1 MGPRETLLATKHEIE
16 VVFGI
21 RDAVECVENAFRLY
35 GEDQVQMPPKVYLT
49 FEKGDLRSMPAYLPT
64 LGIAGVKNVNVHPQ
78 NAGIPTVMAT
88 ITLVDPEDGFPLAV
102 MDATYLTG
110 LRTGAA
116 GGVAA
121 KYLARPDSEVAGFI
135 GTGAQAHTQAAALAV
150 ALPSVRRAVAF
161 DMRREAAERF
171 CAWCRQELGLEA
183 EAGAS
188 VAEVTRECD
197 VLTTTTPSRGAIVM
211 DDWVRGGTH
220 INAIGA
226 DAAGK
231 QELAPAILK
240 RAVIVIDNWAQASH
254 SGEINVAMKEGLI
267 SRADIHGDIGEVV
280 IGRKPGRERPDQVTV
295 FDTTGL
301 AIQDICCA
309 AEVYRRLSSDQGAG
323 GARRSIAFLR

>member
-1 MGPRETLLATKHEIE
+1 MGSRATILVTKHEIE
-16 VVFGI
+16 AVFDV

-78 NAGIPTVMAT
+78 NTGISTVMAT

-121 KYLARPDSEVAGFI
+121 KHLARPDSEVAGFV

-150 ALPSVRRAVAF
+150 VLPSVRRAVAF

-171 CAWCRQELGLEA
+171 CDWCQQELGLEA

-188 VAEVTRECD
+188 VEEVTRECD
-197 VLTTTTPSRGAIVM
+197 VLTTTTPTRGA
-211 DDWVRGGTH
+211 
-220 INAIGA
+220 
-226 DAAGK
+226 
-231 QELAPAILK
+231 
-240 RAVIVIDNWAQASH
+240 
-254 SGEINVAMKEGLI
+254 
-267 SRADIHGDIGEVV
+267 
-280 IGRKPGRERPDQVTV
+280 
-295 FDTTGL
+295 
-301 AIQDICCA
+301 
-309 AEVYRRLSSDQGAG
+309 
-323 GARRSIAFLR
+323 

>member
-121 KYLARPDSEVAGFI
+121 KHLARPDSEVAGFI
-135 GTGAQAHTQAAALAV
+135 GTGAQAHTQAAALAAV
-150 ALPSVRRAVAF
+150 LPSVRRAVAF

-171 CAWCRQELGLEA
+171 CGWCRQELGLEA
-183 EAGAS
+183 EVGAS
-188 VAEVTRECD
+188 VEEVTRECD

-220 INAIGA
+220 VNAIGA

-231 QELAPAILK
+231 QELDPAILK
-240 RAVIVIDNWAQASH
+240 RAVVVIDNWEQASH
-254 SGEINVAMKEGLI
+254 SGEVNVAMKEGLI

-309 AEVYRRLSSDQGAG
+309 GEVYRRLSSDPGAG
-323 GARRSIAFLR
+323 GARR